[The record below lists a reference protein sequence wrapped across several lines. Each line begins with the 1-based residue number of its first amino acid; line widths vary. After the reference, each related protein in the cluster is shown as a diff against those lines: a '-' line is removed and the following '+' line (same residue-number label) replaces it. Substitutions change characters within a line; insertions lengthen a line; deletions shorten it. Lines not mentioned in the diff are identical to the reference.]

1 MDGNILRPT
10 QTSEIAELIAWAV
23 SENQPLEV
31 MGAGTKRDI
40 GQASNSEYVLDVSAM
55 TGIML
60 YEPEEL
66 ILQAHAGTPVAD
78 IEKALKKHNQELAFE
93 PADYSALLGVKKA
106 KPTIGGILAGN
117 ISGPRRI
124 KAGAARD
131 HFLGV
136 NAVSGR
142 GEIFKSGGRVVK
154 NVTGYDMCKIMA
166 GSWGTLGVMSDVVI
180 KVLPAPSGQASI
192 VVLGLNNEQAIAAM
206 AQAMKS
212 DCEVTGAAHLPLDIA
227 KKSNISEIV
236 DLKKPATIFRLEGV
250 GPSVTYRRDRLIAV
264 LKTFGKCEV
273 LKAAISRNLWR
284 EISDVTYFAEPVAR
298 CVWRVSSTPS
308 EGAKLVAA
316 LKKYGAVS
324 AYFDWAGGLIW
335 LSLAAK
341 DDALAGPLRELLGHH
356 GGHATLIR
364 ASAAL
369 RAAIPVFQP
378 HNPGVRLLSERLKR
392 GFDPSGILNPGRM
405 YAGV

>member
-1 MDGNILRPT
+1 MDGRIFKPNETR
-10 QTSEIAELIAWAV
+10 EIAELIAWAV

-31 MGAGTKRDI
+31 IGAGTKRDI
-40 GQASNSEYVLDVSAM
+40 GRASNCEYVLDVSAM

-66 ILQAHAGTPVAD
+66 ILQAHAGTPLED

-166 GSWGTLGVMSDVVI
+166 GSWGTLGVMSDVVV
-180 KVLPAPSGQASI
+180 KVLPAPAGQASI
-192 VVLGLNNEQAIAAM
+192 VVLGLSNEQAIAAM

-227 KKSNISEIV
+227 KKSKISEIK

-250 GPSVTYRRDRLIAV
+250 GPSVTYRRDRLIAI
-264 LKTFGKCEV
+264 LATFGKCEV

-284 EISDVTYFAEPVAR
+284 EICDVTYFVEPAAR
-298 CVWRVSSTPS
+298 CVWRISTTPG
-308 EGAKLVAA
+308 EAAKLVAA
-316 LKKYGAVS
+316 LKKHGSVS

-364 ASAAL
+364 APAAL

-378 HNPGVRLLSERLKR
+378 QNPGLKLLSQRLKR